1 MGKGFGEDLWKNVR
15 AVRLVR
21 DGGIE
26 APVRADGDRGIV
38 VGIDAVAAGD
48 AGCDVANARPGDAM
62 AAPLASPVVTAR

>member
-38 VGIDAVAAGD
+38 VGIDAVARGEADSD
-48 AGCDVANARPGDAM
+48 ATSRTPGPAM
-62 AAPLASPVVTAR
+62 RWLHRLLRRS